1 MAERKS
7 GPVKPPVIDLKA
19 RPAEPASASET
30 PGEKASAPGP
40 KAIEATKITAPL
52 APPETPAKPA
62 AAEVIVTAPPPDKPE
77 PAAAADPRASKPT
90 GDVPPPGTPKQS
102 EAPKAAAARPEKTDS
117 PAGGGSGAA
126 KPPGGAPAAGQGG
139 TAAPERQSTGRF
151 WPAALIGAAAG
162 AVIGI
167 AVCYGLAAAGYW
179 PGNGQGDLAQRL
191 DQVRQAS
198 GANDAKLTALGQRLD
213 ALQND
218 LPPRLQAAESN
229 LATLQ
234 AGLKPL
240 QAAPADL
247 TRLGTELK
255 SLSTRLDAVAAGASS
270 ADAGALAASL
280 KTAQQN
286 LATLTQKVDA
296 LATRASTADTTVAA
310 LKAEL
315 DHARAAIDKAAAAP
329 SPQAIAAAMQL
340 PILISALDAD
350 FAAGRPYASDLTA
363 LKAALPQADIPAS
376 VTASAAKGLPAAADV
391 AAGFEAQMPDMIAA
405 EPGSPAGGWQD
416 QLAGWARNL
425 LALRKV
431 GAESGSGPDALLSQL
446 ETAVARHDFVGA
458 AALLDKLPA
467 PMQRA
472 AGRTAGDIRTLADA
486 ETFISGLRQKA
497 LAPVAGASS

>member
-19 RPAEPASASET
+19 RPAEPIPPLSTS
-30 PGEKASAPGP
+30 GEKAPAPGP

-52 APPETPAKPA
+52 APPETPPKAAAGKEEVIIAGAPKDSAAKPA
-62 AAEVIVTAPPPDKPE
+62 SPD
-77 PAAAADPRASKPT
+77 PAAAKPPADA
-90 GDVPPPGTPKQS
+90 PPGGAAKVPEEPK
-102 EAPKAAAARPEKTDS
+102 PAAARPEK
-117 PAGGGSGAA
+117 AGSAAAGGAA
-126 KPPGGAPAAGQGG
+126 KPPGSAPTAGQGG
-139 TAAPERQSTGRF
+139 TAATERRSPARL
-151 WPAALIGAAAG
+151 WPAVLIGAAGG
-162 AVIGI
+162 AIMGI

-179 PGNGQGDLAQRL
+179 PGDQASLAQRV
-191 DQVRQAS
+191 DQLQQADNATES
-198 GANDAKLTALGQRLD
+198 RLADLGKRLD

-218 LPPRLQAAESN
+218 LTPRLQTTESN
-229 LATLQ
+229 LA
-234 AGLKPL
+234 AVEADLKPL
-240 QAAPADL
+240 KTVPTDL
-247 TRLGTELK
+247 ANFGTELK
-255 SLSTRLDAVAAGASS
+255 SLASRLDAVAAGASS

-286 LATLTQKVDA
+286 LATLTQQVDA
-296 LATRASTADTTVAA
+296 LTKRAGSTDTTVAA

-315 DHARAAIDKAAAAP
+315 DRAHAAIDKAAAAP

-350 FAAGRPYASDLTA
+350 FVAGRPYAADLKA
-363 LKAALPQADIPAS
+363 LAAALPKAGIPAS
-376 VTASAAKGLPAAADV
+376 VAAAAAKGLPAAADV
-391 AAGFEAQMPDMIAA
+391 AAEFEAKMPDMIAA

-416 QLAGWARNL
+416 QLAGWARNV

-431 GAESGSGPDALLSQL
+431 GAEPGSGPDALLSQL

-458 AALLDKLPA
+458 AALLDKLPP
-467 PMQRA
+467 PMQQA
-472 AGRTAGDIRTLADA
+472 AGPTVAEIRTLADA